1 MAIEYEWKGHVAN
14 ASQSSERHY
23 ELHEWGKTRKGTD
36 MSGSTG
42 VDSEMYST
50 YPNRD
55 ASIRREE
62 RTRNTNEGDI
72 GS

>member
-1 MAIEYEWKGHVAN
+1 
-14 ASQSSERHY
+14 
-23 ELHEWGKTRKGTD
+23 
-36 MSGSTG
+36 MSVCTG
-42 VDSEMYST
+42 VDSEMYIT

>member
-1 MAIEYEWKGHVAN
+1 
-14 ASQSSERHY
+14 
-23 ELHEWGKTRKGTD
+23 
-36 MSGSTG
+36 MSGSMG